1 MNKILTISEWE
12 IMRVIWTLGEATS
25 NQIIHIMYSKKKWQP
40 STVKTLL
47 NRILQKGFLKTNGAR
62 RNRLYSPT
70 IREHDAMSQT
80 LQTTINSMCSMAVG
94 SALIDLF
101 DDIPLSHSDIVKL
114 QTLLTQ
120 KIKNAPETINC
131 DCLPGDCEDC
141 K

>member
-1 MNKILTISEWE
+1 
-12 IMRVIWTLGEATS
+12 
-25 NQIIHIMYSKKKWQP
+25 
-40 STVKTLL
+40 
-47 NRILQKGFLKTNGAR
+47 
-62 RNRLYSPT
+62 
-70 IREHDAMSQT
+70 MSQT
-80 LQTTINSMCSMAVG
+80 LQTTINSMCSMAIG